1 MAEIVCY
8 HLITGVE
15 IVGILVQE
23 NEEFFILEKVRRIYT
38 TMSEGTLNVLLLPY
52 ATGAID
58 VDLDF
63 YHSAVVSDYDPDS
76 WFVEQYNKEVH
87 GADVA
92 TTIGL

>member
-1 MAEIVCY
+1 MSEVVCY

-15 IVGILVQE
+15 IIGTLTQE
-23 NEEFFILEKVRRIYT
+23 NEEFFILEKVRKIHT
-38 TMSEGTLNVLLLPY
+38 SMEDGKLSVLFLPY

-63 YHSAVVSDYDPDS
+63 YHSAVISDYDPDS